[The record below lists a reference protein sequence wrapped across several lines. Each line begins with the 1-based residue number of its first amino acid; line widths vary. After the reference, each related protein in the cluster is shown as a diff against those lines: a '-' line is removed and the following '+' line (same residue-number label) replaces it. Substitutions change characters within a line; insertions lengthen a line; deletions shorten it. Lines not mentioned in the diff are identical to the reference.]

1 VKTASEMTYIVS
13 GGALNSTQTKPPKWC
28 MWMLKALKRGIIIK
42 HASRLS
48 LIDASVAMVRWQFVV
63 TSSTALLLR
72 CSICT

>member
-1 VKTASEMTYIVS
+1 VKTASEITYIVS
-13 GGALNSTQTKPPKWC
+13 GGALNSTQTKPKWR

-48 LIDASVAMVRWQFVV
+48 LIDASLAMVRWQFVM